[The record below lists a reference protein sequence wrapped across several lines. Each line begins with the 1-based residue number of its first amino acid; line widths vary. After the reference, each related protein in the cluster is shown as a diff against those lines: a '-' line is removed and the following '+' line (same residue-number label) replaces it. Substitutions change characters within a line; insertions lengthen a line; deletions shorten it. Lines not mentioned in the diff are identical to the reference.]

1 MSKKLRLLLRPRAAL
16 RAAERRFVLR
26 RAPALGLYAY
36 PPPDEH
42 AAKLAELTEWTEDAR
57 QVHDKRPTT
66 AAGNVPDLTIT
77 VEGLEDVLAGRPLA
91 GVRVLEVGP
100 KYGIHS
106 RWLDTQGAKE
116 LVFSDFPADRELH
129 AAWTAQLSTPH
140 RFVYGDLRTAS
151 ELLELPQFDLVLF
164 LGVLYHSAHHLPLL
178 ATLNRAT
185 KLGGTMLLETTF
197 DPRPESSVRLR
208 WHPETGKA
216 KAVPT
221 LAALR
226 VMLAWTGWRRVTR
239 FTDYRPASSEA
250 ILLCEKTDELSS
262 DTEFAPVVPPHRS
275 APVTS
280 ASEA

>member
-1 MSKKLRLLLRPRAAL
+1 MTRKLRLLLRPRAAL
-16 RAAERRFVLR
+16 RAAQRRFILR

-42 AAKLAELTEWTEDAR
+42 VAKLAELTEWTDDAR
-57 QVHDKRPTT
+57 PVRDKRRTT
-66 AAGNVPDLTIT
+66 AAGDVPDLTIT
-77 VEGLEDVLAGRPLA
+77 VEGLEDVLADRPLA
-91 GVRVLEVGP
+91 GLRLLEVGP

-106 RWLDTQGAKE
+106 RWLDAQQPAE

-129 AAWTAQLSTPH
+129 ARWTAELSSTH
-140 RFVYGDLRTAS
+140 RFVYGDLRTAV
-151 ELLELPQFDLVLF
+151 ELLELPPFDLVLF

-185 KLGGTMLLETTF
+185 TLGGTMLLETTY
-197 DPRPESSVRLR
+197 DPRPEASVRLR

-221 LAALR
+221 LDALR

-239 FTDYRPASSEA
+239 FTDYRPGSSETV
-250 ILLCEKTDELSS
+250 LLCEKTDELSA

-275 APVTS
+275 APVTP